1 MSFVEVDKGPQ
12 PGDADSENF
21 TNQKSTGVDVVEEL
35 EKAKPK
41 PPITTIDTLTFNP
54 APKTTTTEIEPATR
68 EIVPRRATRL
78 LQGILQKY
86 TIINYTKTLFSKTIL
101 GKKVEVK
108 FKAFCELRVYSFDHK
123 VHCNGRAIFNVFG
136 KTKTIYLFSWTK
148 SVIYTWNYYK
158 SYPGQWDFKLW
169 IGLPKPVNFIGL
181 SFKIKL
187 SYNLILQAEAKVTDL
202 SPYTYQVKAEAS
214 AYLNTDSEAAVR
226 VLAV

>member
-1 MSFVEVDKGPQ
+1 M
-12 PGDADSENF
+12 
-21 TNQKSTGVDVVEEL
+21 
-35 EKAKPK
+35 
-41 PPITTIDTLTFNP
+41 
-54 APKTTTTEIEPATR
+54 
-68 EIVPRRATRL
+68 
-78 LQGILQKY
+78 
-86 TIINYTKTLFSKTIL
+86 
-101 GKKVEVK
+101 EVK

-226 VLAV
+226 VLAYEGGVYLDGTLVSGKTDPTAIAKYYFSQQKIVLQAKWKA

>member
-1 MSFVEVDKGPQ
+1 
-12 PGDADSENF
+12 
-21 TNQKSTGVDVVEEL
+21 
-35 EKAKPK
+35 
-41 PPITTIDTLTFNP
+41 
-54 APKTTTTEIEPATR
+54 
-68 EIVPRRATRL
+68 
-78 LQGILQKY
+78 
-86 TIINYTKTLFSKTIL
+86 L

-226 VLAV
+226 ILAVEGGVYLKGTLVSGKTDPTAIAKYYFSQQKIVLQAKWKAYLNTFQATWGFFWRRWRLFGGWTGRKIIKSWKLKQNKYEWWLLNWSKTINL